1 MLQRELKTRLNM
13 DLTPPGCPLGAARC
27 DEIVKKMIF
36 LVYHE
41 NSKNDPKKVKS
52 DPKTTF
58 LIPKGHHEVPD
69 GARQHLAQGKSCL
82 VRTFVCSREGSKRA

>member
-1 MLQRELKTRLNM
+1 M
-13 DLTPPGCPLGAARC
+13 DLTPPGVPLGAARC
-27 DEIVKKMIF
+27 DEIVKKLIF
-36 LVYHE
+36 PGCHQ
-41 NSKNDPKKVKS
+41 NSKNDPQKVKS

-82 VRTFVCSREGSKRA
+82 VRIFVCSKASSKRA